1 MSQQDLFE
9 QALASLHEAAL
20 DDAVWPAT
28 SALLDEA
35 CGAVGNAVFV
45 SAGLGADARVLFGEL
60 YYRGQRHQELER
72 EYMELHHPWDERVP
86 RVRRLPDSKLVHI
99 PVVYTEQEL
108 KTSPTY
114 NEALLRSKGQNGL
127 HVRLDGPD
135 GSRFVWTIYDPAQPG
150 GWGSVQ
156 INMIEGLVPHLR
168 QFVRVR
174 QALASAEAEAV
185 AVNHLLDNSRIG
197 VVQLDRQRRIM
208 AANNRARSTLRRSDG
223 LSNRGGLLRARLPKD
238 NARLEQLLA
247 QALPPFGGQGAGG
260 SMSVRRAP
268 GLLPLTLHVNLVSV
282 RQMDFGV
289 HRVAALVL
297 IVEPISQGHIDP
309 GPHTD
314 GKPGSSRI
322 GGRQQR
328 VRHCRGNGPEGHI
341 HQIHRKHGISRQ
353 SDLVR
358 LVLSSLDGNL
368 GPRG

>member
-1 MSQQDLFE
+1 M
-9 QALASLHEAAL
+9 
-20 DDAVWPAT
+20 
-28 SALLDEA
+28 
-35 CGAVGNAVFV
+35 
-45 SAGLGADARVLFGEL
+45 EL
-60 YYRGQRHQELER
+60 Y
-72 EYMELHHPWDERVP
+72 HPWDERVP

-99 PVVYTEQEL
+99 PAVYTKQEL

-127 HVRLDGPD
+127 HVRLDGPHE
-135 GSRFVWTIYDPAQPG
+135 SRFVWTIYDPAQPG

-174 QALASAEAEAV
+174 RALASAEAESV

-208 AANNRARSTLRRSDG
+208 AANDRARSTLRRSDG
-223 LSNRGGLLRARLPKD
+223 LSNRGGLLSNR
-238 NARLEQLLA
+238 
-247 QALPPFGGQGAGG
+247 GGL
-260 SMSVRRAP
+260 RRAP
-268 GLLPLTLHVNLVSV
+268 GLLPLTLHVNPVSV
-282 RQMDFGV
+282 RQMDFGA

-309 GPHTD
+309 RLLASTLGLTPTESRVAAALAEGNSVRD
-314 GKPGSSRI
+314 IAAAMGRKESS
-322 GGRQQR
+322 
-328 VRHCRGNGPEGHI
+328 VRWHI